1 MSVKNDSKNSFYNK
15 LTKVSQK
22 TKYLKNDKQ
31 KNSWVRHKT
40 HSKIGFTDVLHLVL
54 LLRK

>member
-22 TKYLKNDKQ
+22 AKYLKNDKQ